1 MIKKRSSD
9 SKFSNVL
16 LLKQKRERVHDITS
30 PTPWNTQAA
39 LSLSLFLLP
48 CYPLNQSTLSNNS
61 NTTLQPIRLLRT
73 WTWLSFNILIWT
85 NLQTRSEQN
94 LFHGRYATC
103 LYFSFATATP
113 YWQRMTLLGLPKGW
127 SHYCR
132 RSSHDWTRRKQNA
145 RRSQYY
151 HGRGMLGDSGRAS
164 LKHKIS
170 HMYND
175 I

>member
-1 MIKKRSSD
+1 MMLNMFQFHSLIFLTLLLLYHYTSFIATFNVPLYFNFQWLKKRSSD

-48 CYPLNQSTLSNNS
+48 CYPLNQSTLSNS
-61 NTTLQPIRLLRT
+61 SKTTLQPIRLLKT

-103 LYFSFATATP
+103 LYCH
-113 YWQRMTLLGLPKGW
+113 YNTLLTANGSTRTTKGLVLLLQTK
-127 SHYCR
+127 
-132 RSSHDWTRRKQNA
+132 
-145 RRSQYY
+145 
-151 HGRGMLGDSGRAS
+151 
-164 LKHKIS
+164 
-170 HMYND
+170 
-175 I
+175 